1 MKSEIAFIDLISHI
15 SRVVVLLEGFINISF
30 LASPA
35 SIRCWYFMVGG
46 TTSLSSVLTTPRQ
59 IYFFSCYYDCCLPH
73 SASLSCFS
81 WCRSSCWTHLDNLG
95 QSPHCWDYP
104 IITPTFICKLS
115 LLPLV
120 LSGYVNRN
128 FMNLDV
134 GTLQGN
140 TLHVCEL
147 VLQHGQVYHKTL
159 ALGDGA
165 RD

>member
-1 MKSEIAFIDLISHI
+1 MKSEIAFTDLISHI
-15 SRVVVLLEGFINISF
+15 SRVVVLLEGLINISF
-30 LASPA
+30 LASTA
-35 SIRCWYFMVGG
+35 SIRCWYFMAGG

-59 IYFFSCYYDCCLPH
+59 ISSYATMTVVFP
-73 SASLSCFS
+73 SASLPCFS

-104 IITPTFICKLS
+104 IITLTFICKLS